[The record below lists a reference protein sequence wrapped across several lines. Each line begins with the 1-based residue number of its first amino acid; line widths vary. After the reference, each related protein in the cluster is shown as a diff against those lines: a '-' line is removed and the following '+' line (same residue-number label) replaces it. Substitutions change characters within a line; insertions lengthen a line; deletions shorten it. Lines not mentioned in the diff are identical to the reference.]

1 MIRTPLG
8 AFTGTEAVNVLA
20 RSGHGSQLQWAPPL
34 RVGSVMTVIQ
44 PNLIPLMGHWANV
57 SSLRFPFLE
66 GGRLIYIVSP
76 GDEVRV
82 KRVRQKQD
90 GCLPGRIIRI
100 LSSTK
105 SHDSWSPVRTGN
117 SH

>member
-1 MIRTPLG
+1 M
-8 AFTGTEAVNVLA
+8 LA

-44 PNLIPLMGHWANV
+44 PNLIPPLGHWANV

-66 GGRLIYIVSP
+66 GGRLICIVSP

-82 KRVRQKQD
+82 KRVRRKQD
-90 GCLPGRIIRI
+90 GCLPGRIVRI

-105 SHDSWSPVRTGN
+105 SHDLWSPVRTGN